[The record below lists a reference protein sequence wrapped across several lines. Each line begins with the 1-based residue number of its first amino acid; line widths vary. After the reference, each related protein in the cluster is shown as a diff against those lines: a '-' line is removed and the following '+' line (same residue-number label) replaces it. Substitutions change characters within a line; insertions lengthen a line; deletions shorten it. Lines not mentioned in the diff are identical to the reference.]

1 MKKTITFVSNKN
13 FYTMETMT
21 IETKIEITKDAIEST
36 LVTAIEGGIDYWCYI
51 SLQDK
56 KQASLWLEKE
66 IQEKR
71 LTRDKSV
78 HYGWMDAMFQ
88 GYPNPIR
95 IFDVEEAF
103 EAETYEDF
111 DNMEPIGYLSMENIK
126 KGLQKASKEYPNQF
140 NQFFPEYVNGDA
152 CDADV
157 IFQLIC
163 LDDVV
168 YG

>member
-21 IETKIEITKDAIEST
+21 IETMIEITKDAIESM
-36 LVTAIEGGIDYWCYI
+36 LVTAYESGIDYWCYI
-51 SLQDK
+51 SLEDK
-56 KQASLWLEKE
+56 RKASLWLDKE
-66 IQEKR
+66 IEAKR

-78 HYGWMDAMFQ
+78 HYQWMDAIFQ

-95 IFDVEEAF
+95 IFDVADAF

-111 DNMEPIGYLSMENIK
+111 NDMEPIGFLSLENIK
-126 KGLQKASKEYPNQF
+126 KGLEKASKEYQNVF
-140 NQFFPEYVNGDA
+140 NQYFPIYSNGDA
-152 CDADV
+152 CDADLL
-157 IFQLIC
+157 FQLIC
-163 LDDVV
+163 LNDVV

>member
-1 MKKTITFVSNKN
+1 
-13 FYTMETMT
+13 METMF
-21 IETKIEITKDAIEST
+21 IETKIEITKDAIESM
-36 LVTAIEGGIDYWCYI
+36 LVCAYESGIDYWCYI

-56 KQASLWLEKE
+56 RNASLWLEKE
-66 IQEKR
+66 IEEKR

-78 HYGWMDAMFQ
+78 HYGWMDAIFQ
-88 GYPNPIR
+88 GYPNAIR

-111 DNMEPIGYLSMENIK
+111 DDMEPIGYLSMENIK
-126 KGLQKASKEYPNQF
+126 KGLEKASKEYPNQF
-140 NQFFPEYVNGDA
+140 QQFFPIYVNGDA

>member
-1 MKKTITFVSNKN
+1 
-13 FYTMETMT
+13 METMT

-66 IQEKR
+66 IEEKR

-78 HYGWMDAMFQ
+78 HYGWMDAIFQ
-88 GYPNPIR
+88 GYPNAIR

-111 DNMEPIGYLSMENIK
+111 DDMEPIGYLSMENIK
-126 KGLQKASKEYPNQF
+126 KGLEKASKEYPNQF
-140 NQFFPEYVNGDA
+140 QQFFPIYVNGDA

>member
-21 IETKIEITKDAIEST
+21 IETKIEITKGEIEST

-71 LTRDKSV
+71 LSRDKSV

-95 IFDVEEAF
+95 IFDKEEAY
-103 EAETYEDF
+103 EAETQEDL
-111 DNMEPIGYLSMENIK
+111 DDMEPIGYLSIENIK
-126 KGLQKASKEYPNQF
+126 
-140 NQFFPEYVNGDA
+140 
-152 CDADV
+152 
-157 IFQLIC
+157 
-163 LDDVV
+163 
-168 YG
+168 

>member
-21 IETKIEITKDAIEST
+21 IETKIEITKDAIESM
-36 LVTAIEGGIDYWCYI
+36 LVTAYESGIDYWCYI
-51 SLQDK
+51 SLEDK
-56 KQASLWLEKE
+56 RKASLWLDKE
-66 IQEKR
+66 IEAKR

-78 HYGWMDAMFQ
+78 HYQWMDAIFQ

-95 IFDVEEAF
+95 IFDVADAF

-111 DNMEPIGYLSMENIK
+111 NDMEPIGFLSLENIK
-126 KGLQKASKEYPNQF
+126 KGLEKASKEYQNVF
-140 NQFFPEYVNGDA
+140 NQYFPIYSNGDA
-152 CDADV
+152 CDADLL
-157 IFQLIC
+157 FQLIC
-163 LDDVV
+163 LNDVV

>member
-21 IETKIEITKDAIEST
+21 IETKIEITKDAIESM
-36 LVTAIEGGIDYWCYI
+36 LVTAYESGIDYWCYI
-51 SLQDK
+51 SLEDK
-56 KQASLWLEKE
+56 RKASLWLDKE
-66 IQEKR
+66 IEAKR

-78 HYGWMDAMFQ
+78 HYQWMDAIFQ

-111 DNMEPIGYLSMENIK
+111 DDMEPIGYLSMENIK
-126 KGLQKASKEYPNQF
+126 KGLQKASVEYPNQF
-140 NQFFPEYVNGDA
+140 QQFFPEYVNGDST
-152 CDADV
+152 DADV
-157 IFQLIC
+157 IFQLIT

>member
-1 MKKTITFVSNKN
+1 
-13 FYTMETMT
+13 METMT
-21 IETKIEITKDAIEST
+21 IETKIEITKGELESM

-56 KQASLWLEKE
+56 REASLWLEKE
-66 IQEKR
+66 IEEKR
-71 LTRDKSV
+71 LTRDKSI

-88 GYPNPIR
+88 GYPNAIR

-126 KGLQKASKEYPNQF
+126 KGLEKASVEYPRQF
-140 NQFFPEYVNGDA
+140 NEFCPEYSNGDA
-152 CDADV
+152 DDADV
-157 IFQLIC
+157 LFQLIC
-163 LDDVV
+163 LNDVV